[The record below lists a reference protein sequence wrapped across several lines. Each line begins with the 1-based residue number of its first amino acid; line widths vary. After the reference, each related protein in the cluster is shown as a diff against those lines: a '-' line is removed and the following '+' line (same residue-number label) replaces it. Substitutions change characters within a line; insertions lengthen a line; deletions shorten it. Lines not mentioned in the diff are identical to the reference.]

1 VNWLTW
7 IKTKSFPYYKF
18 SCVHDT
24 KKNRLLI
31 FIIGFELLC
40 WQGWV
45 PLKKATLPISRPTI
59 SNCFTASMRFFFF
72 NFSLAKKPLFENDYN
87 KSKAHQYFLVLL
99 KKCLKYKYILS
110 RKNKNKIIFTLEN
123 ISGMTCLAS
132 TAWISSLEGQI
143 SAKNISFPSWS
154 WASGSFSKSISTR
167 PARA

>member
-1 VNWLTW
+1 MIQKKPFVDIYYWFRVIMLTRVGSP
-7 IKTKSFPYYKF
+7 KKSYLTNFEAYYFKLF
-18 SCVHDT
+18 YC
-24 KKNRLLI
+24 KYAI
-31 FIIGFELLC
+31 
-40 WQGWV
+40 
-45 PLKKATLPISRPTI
+45 
-59 SNCFTASMRFFFF
+59 FFF